1 MKNQKYMEMA
11 LKLAK
16 KASVNGDVP
25 VGAIIVDENGK
36 IIGRGFNKKEK
47 DQDPTQHAEIIAI
60 KKACKKFSN
69 WRLINCTIYTTL
81 EPCLMC
87 VGALLQT
94 RIKHIVFALK
104 DVKFGCV
111 DSLYNLTLDK
121 RFNHR
126 SDYTYSLNLD
136 SKKMIQK
143 FFGKIRNLQ

>member
-1 MKNQKYMEMA
+1 MKKQNYMEIA

-16 KASVNGDVP
+16 KAAINGDVP
-25 VGAIIVDENGK
+25 IGAIIVDENDN

-47 DQDPTQHAEIIAI
+47 DKDPTQHAEIIAI
-60 KKACKKFSN
+60 KKACKKNNN
-69 WRLINCTIYTTL
+69 WRLLNCTIYTTL

-104 DVKFGCV
+104 DSKFGCV
-111 DSLYNLTLDK
+111 ESLYSLTLDK

-126 SDYTYSLNLD
+126 SEYTYSLNLD
-136 SKKMIQK
+136 SKEMLQS
-143 FFGKIRNLQ
+143 FFGEIRNL

>member
-1 MKNQKYMEMA
+1 MKKQNYMEIA

-16 KASVNGDVP
+16 KASNNGDVP
-25 VGAIIVDENGK
+25 IGAIIIDENDN

-47 DQDPTQHAEIIAI
+47 NQDPTQHAEIIAI
-60 KKACKKFSN
+60 KKACKKLNN
-69 WRLINCTIYTTL
+69 WRLLNCTIYTTL

-104 DVKFGCV
+104 DNKFGCV
-111 DSLYNLTLDK
+111 ESLYNLTLDE

-126 SDYTYSLNLD
+126 SEYTYCLNLD
-136 SKKMIQK
+136 SKKMLQT
-143 FFGKIRNLQ
+143 FFGEIRNL

>member
-1 MKNQKYMEMA
+1 MKKQKYIEIA

-16 KASVNGDVP
+16 KAAINGDVP
-25 VGAIIVDENGK
+25 VGAIIVDENNK

-47 DQDPTQHAEIIAI
+47 NKDPTQHAEMIAI
-60 KKACKKFSN
+60 KQACKKIGN

-104 DVKFGCV
+104 DAKFGCV
-111 DSLYNLTLDK
+111 ESLYNLTLDK

-126 SDYTYSLNLD
+126 SDYTYILNLD
-136 SKKMIQK
+136 SKKMLQT
-143 FFGKIRNLQ
+143 FFGEIRNL